1 MPHSIRTE
9 SVLKNALLPSK
20 SVNATIALFN
30 KLYYKLSKVADLGV
44 VCVLVPGPGVH
55 HEHALELG
63 QQLERVRL
71 LEEVSGGWE
80 AGQARRRTRGVTGS
94 EAGDVTGG
102 VTRGEHLMHQ
112 GVLRQHLLEQGRHGC
127 CCWTLRSQL

>member
-1 MPHSIRTE
+1 MFT
-9 SVLKNALLPSK
+9 
-20 SVNATIALFN
+20 
-30 KLYYKLSKVADLGV
+30 KLYYKFLKLSHLGV

-80 AGQARRRTRGVTGS
+80 AGQARRMTRGVTGSEARTRGVTGS
-94 EAGDVTGG
+94 EAGGVTRG
-102 VTRGEHLMHQ
+102 VTRGEHLLHQ

-127 CCWTLRSQL
+127 CCWTLRSQ